1 MHATAADCT
10 DRSCIYALSVAPEA
24 FAARVVLARAA
35 ERSID
40 AQYYIWH
47 GDTTGHLLL
56 EELWNAAERGVRV
69 RLLLDDN
76 GIAGL
81 DPTLAAFDSHRN
93 IEVRLFNPFPN
104 RRFKALG
111 YLMDFWRLN
120 RRMHNKSFTADS
132 EATIV
137 GGRNVGDEYFGADQ
151 LTEFADLDVLAV
163 GPAARE
169 VTAAFDQYWNHEAAQ
184 RAQTV
189 IGKAP
194 PRSAAAM
201 LKHFSAVHA
210 RPEAV
215 LYLEAVS
222 TTPLIEALLAGQLK
236 LGRAHTQLLYD
247 PPVKV
252 KGRTPD
258 ARLVFANLQ
267 SALGEPQQAIDLV
280 SPYFVPGSKGTKALA
295 EFAARGV
302 MLRILTNSLSATD
315 VAVVHAGYAK
325 RRKPLLRAG
334 ARIYELKSE
343 LRSLNRVRGR
353 RRVGRSAASL
363 HAKTFSVD
371 RKRVFVGSLNLDP
384 RSVHLNTEMG
394 LVIESP
400 ALAAAAATE
409 FDQAA
414 QDDAYEVVLESG
426 RLGWVESRSSGKL
439 RLHTEP
445 NTSFLKRLLVRVFAW
460 LPIEWLL

>member
-1 MHATAADCT
+1 
-10 DRSCIYALSVAPEA
+10 
-24 FAARVVLARAA
+24 
-35 ERSID
+35 
-40 AQYYIWH
+40 
-47 GDTTGHLLL
+47 
-56 EELWNAAERGVRV
+56 
-69 RLLLDDN
+69 
-76 GIAGL
+76 
-81 DPTLAAFDSHRN
+81 
-93 IEVRLFNPFPN
+93 
-104 RRFKALG
+104 
-111 YLMDFWRLN
+111 
-120 RRMHNKSFTADS
+120 
-132 EATIV
+132 
-137 GGRNVGDEYFGADQ
+137 
-151 LTEFADLDVLAV
+151 
-163 GPAARE
+163 
-169 VTAAFDQYWNHEAAQ
+169 
-184 RAQTV
+184 
-189 IGKAP
+189 
-194 PRSAAAM
+194 
-201 LKHFSAVHA
+201 
-210 RPEAV
+210 
-215 LYLEAVS
+215 
-222 TTPLIEALLAGQLK
+222 
-236 LGRAHTQLLYD
+236 
-247 PPVKV
+247 V

-258 ARLVFANLQ
+258 AKLVFANLQ

-343 LRSLNRVRGR
+343 LRSINRVRGR

-400 ALAAAAATE
+400 ALAAAAAAE
-409 FDQAA
+409 FDRAA

-445 NTSFLKRLLVRVFAW
+445 NTSFLKRLLVRVFAS

>member
-1 MHATAADCT
+1 MHAAAADCT
-10 DRSCIYALSVAPEA
+10 DRSCIYALSVATEA
-24 FAARVVLARAA
+24 FAARVVLARSA

-81 DPTLAAFDSHRN
+81 DATLAAFDSHRN

-111 YLMDFWRLN
+111 YLTDFRRLN
-120 RRMHNKSFTADS
+120 RRMHNKSLTADS

-151 LTEFADLDVLAV
+151 RMEFADLDALAV

-169 VTAAFDQYWNHEAAQ
+169 VTAAFDQYWKHEAAQ
-184 RAQTV
+184 RAAAV
-189 IGKAP
+189 IGEAP
-194 PRSAAAM
+194 AGSVAAM
-201 LKHFSAVHA
+201 LERFAAVRA
-210 RPEAV
+210 SPEAV
-215 LYLEAVS
+215 LYLQAVS
-222 TTPLIEALLAGQLK
+222 TTPLIEALLAGRLK
-236 LGRAHTQLLYD
+236 LERAHTHLLYD

-252 KGRTPD
+252 KGRTAD

-267 SALGEPQQAIDLV
+267 SALGEPQEAIDLV
-280 SPYFVPGSKGTKALA
+280 SPYFVPGDKGTKALA
-295 EFAARGV
+295 EFCARGV
-302 MLRILTNSLSATD
+302 RLRVLTNSLSATD

-334 ARIYELKSE
+334 ARIYELRSE
-343 LRSLNRVRGR
+343 PGAVTRARGWR
-353 RRVGRSAASL
+353 RIGRSAASL

-384 RSVHLNTEMG
+384 RSIRLNTEMG

-400 ALAAAAATE
+400 ALAAAAAAD
-409 FDQAA
+409 FDRAA
-414 QDDAYEVVLESG
+414 REDAYEVVLDSD
-426 RLGWVESRSSGKL
+426 RLEWVESTATGKT
-439 RLHTEP
+439 RLQTEP